1 MGYEA
6 IIINN
11 NPETVSTDFSISDKL
26 YFEPLTEEDVM
37 NIIEL
42 EKPKGVIVQ
51 FGGQTAINLA
61 EKLVPYGVKI
71 LGTSLEDLDRSEN
84 RDKFEKT
91 LQILDIP
98 QPKGKTSTSKNEAIK
113 IAQEIGFPVL
123 VRPSYVL
130 GGRAMEIV
138 YNETEL
144 SHYMENAVEASPE
157 HPVLIDRYITGKEV
171 EIDAICDGE
180 TVIIPGIMEHIER
193 AGIHSGDSIA
203 VYPPQNLTQN
213 QVETLVNYTQKLA
226 KELNIIGLMNIQ
238 YVLSSEGE
246 VFVIEVNPRS
256 SRTVPF
262 LSKITEIPMAQ
273 LATKVILGKK
283 LKDLGY
289 QNGLVPNKEGVFVK
303 VPVFSF
309 SKLTKVDIS
318 LGPEMKSTG
327 EVMGKDNTLE
337 KALYKGLIAAGMKV
351 PTHGSILFTVADK
364 HKDEAVSLAERFH
377 EIGFRIWATEGTA
390 KYFEQH
396 GIPTKIGYKIDH
408 ENENLI
414 DLIQKGK
421 VQYVVNT
428 TTKGKQAERDGFQI
442 RRMSVENGVP
452 CLTSMDTVEAILKVL
467 ESLTFKIQCM

>member
-1 MGYEA
+1 
-6 IIINN
+6 
-11 NPETVSTDFSISDKL
+11 
-26 YFEPLTEEDVM
+26 
-37 NIIEL
+37 
-42 EKPKGVIVQ
+42 
-51 FGGQTAINLA
+51 
-61 EKLVPYGVKI
+61 
-71 LGTSLEDLDRSEN
+71 
-84 RDKFEKT
+84 
-91 LQILDIP
+91 
-98 QPKGKTSTSKNEAIK
+98 
-113 IAQEIGFPVL
+113 
-123 VRPSYVL
+123 
-130 GGRAMEIV
+130 
-138 YNETEL
+138 
-144 SHYMENAVEASPE
+144 
-157 HPVLIDRYITGKEV
+157 
-171 EIDAICDGE
+171 
-180 TVIIPGIMEHIER
+180 MEHIER

-364 HKDEAVSLAERFH
+364 HKDEAVSLAKRFH

-414 DLIQKGK
+414 DLIKKGK